1 MNHEPHLASLR
12 RRARNRRV
20 AIVLACALP
29 PLAAIVTVC
38 AMRASLVAAGALAMA
53 GIVVAAGIAW
63 RAARRLDARWLAH
76 ALDAALPRMEDSAAL
91 LLRER
96 STLKGLEAL
105 QRARLATRLASAP
118 PDLREAWP
126 RRAIGLAGALALALL
141 AIGIAWPTRAP
152 VDANDPAAAA
162 TPPAAL
168 ATRLVQA
175 ELAIEP
181 PAYTGLP
188 ARRESTLDAKAP
200 EGSQLRWQLRF
211 DPQPSSASLAFHD
224 GERVPL
230 ERDGETWRAN
240 RRLDTSVLYRITLEG
255 APPPEDDRL
264 HRLDA
269 IADRAPEVRVIR
281 PERSLSLV
289 EPGQLRWDLAF
300 EAEDDHALADP
311 MLLLTLAQGGGE
323 NVTFSEREIAPAVEA
338 IDGARRQRYRHSLE
352 LGALGIAAGDDVIVR
367 LRIADNREPE
377 PNTTRSPSFI
387 LRWPAEAAGD
397 SADLEGVVQQVLPAY
412 FRSQRQIII
421 DTEALLAEQP
431 RAAPDR
437 FLARSDALGVDQRVL
452 RLRYGQ
458 FLGEETET
466 PQSPVDDSH
475 DEGDAHAD
483 AQAPADAH
491 DHAAPAPGRFGD
503 AAGVV
508 AEYGHVHDIA
518 EAATL
523 LDPETREILRAA
535 LAEMWQSE
543 LHLRQGEPQLALP
556 YEYRALDL
564 VKRVQQSSRI
574 YLARVGLELPAPDES
589 RRLGGDRE
597 GVLDRAAALPPAT
610 PEAAPVR
617 VLWQSLDAGEVP
629 DWDGALRWIAENR
642 TRLPDALGLIAA
654 IDAARRDPACA
665 NCRAQLLGLLWRA
678 LPPATAQGAVRIA
691 PDAAGRA
698 YLDALRDAEG
708 DR

>member
-1 MNHEPHLASLR
+1 MSREPRLASLH
-12 RRARNRRV
+12 RRALRRRV

-29 PLAAIVTVC
+29 PLAAIVAVC
-38 AMRASLVAAGALAMA
+38 AMRASIAAAGVLA
-53 GIVVAAGIAW
+53 IAGIAIAAW
-63 RAARRLDARWLAH
+63 VASRAVRRLDARWLAR
-76 ALDAALPRMEDSAAL
+76 ALDAALPRLEDSAAL
-91 LLRER
+91 LLREP
-96 STLKGLEAL
+96 SALKGLEPL
-105 QRARLATRLASAP
+105 QRARLATRLARAT

-126 RRAIGLAGALALALL
+126 RRAVGLAAALAFALL
-141 AIGIAWPTRAP
+141 AIGIAWPTRKP
-152 VDANDPAAAA
+152 VDANGPAAAA
-162 TPPAAL
+162 TASRAL
-168 ATRLVQA
+168 ATRIVQA

-181 PAYTGLP
+181 PAYTRLP
-188 ARRESTLDAKAP
+188 ARREGTLDAKAP
-200 EGSQLRWQLRF
+200 EGSQLHWRLRF

-230 ERDGETWRAN
+230 ERDGEAWRAQ
-240 RRLDTSVLYRITLEG
+240 RRLEASALYRITLEG

-281 PERSLSLV
+281 PERSLTLV
-289 EPGQLRWDLAF
+289 EPGQQRWELEF
-300 EAEDDHALADP
+300 EADDDHALADP
-311 MLLLTLAQGGGE
+311 MLSLTLARGGGE
-323 NVTFSEREIAPAVEA
+323 NVTFSERDIAPAIEEV
-338 IDGARRQRYRHSLE
+338 DGRRQQRYRHSLD
-352 LGALGIAAGDDVIVR
+352 LGTLGIAAGDDVIVR
-367 LRIADNREPE
+367 LRVADNREPE

-397 SADLEGVVQQVLPAY
+397 GAGLEGVVQHVLPAY

-431 RAAPDR
+431 RPAPDR

-466 PQSPVDDSH
+466 PQPPAGDTHAQGEAH
-475 DEGDAHAD
+475 DG
-483 AQAPADAH
+483 AQAPVDAH
-491 DHAAPAPGRFGD
+491 GHDAPAPGRFGD
-503 AAGVV
+503 AADVV

-523 LDPETREILRAA
+523 LDPETKETLRAA

-543 LHLRQGEPQLALP
+543 LHLRQGEPHLALP

-564 VKRVQQSSRI
+564 IKRVQQSTRI

-597 GVLDRAAALPPAT
+597 GVPDRAGTLPRAPA
-610 PEAAPVR
+610 EAAPLR
-617 VLWQSLDAGEVP
+617 ALWQSLDAGEVP
-629 DWDGALRWIAENR
+629 DWEESLRWIAANR
-642 TRLPDALGLIAA
+642 AKLPDALGLIAA

-665 NCRAQLLGLLWRA
+665 NCSAQVRGLLWRA
-678 LPPATAQGAVRIA
+678 LPPLPAQSAARVV
-691 PDAAGRA
+691 PDAAGRT
-698 YLDALRDAEG
+698 YLDALHDAGG